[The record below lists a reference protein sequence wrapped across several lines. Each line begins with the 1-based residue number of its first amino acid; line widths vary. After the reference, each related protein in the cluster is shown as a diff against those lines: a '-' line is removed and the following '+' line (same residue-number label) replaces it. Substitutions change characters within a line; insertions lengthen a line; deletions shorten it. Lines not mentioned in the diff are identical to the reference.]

1 MLAAGTSLGP
11 YRIVAPLGAGGMGE
25 VYRARDARLDR
36 DVAVKVLPPAF
47 AGDPERV
54 RRFEQEAR
62 AAGALDHPN
71 VVVIHDTGT
80 HEGAPYVVMELLEGM
95 TLRERLSRGPVPWS
109 KGVDMAAQAARG
121 LAAAHERGIVHRDL
135 KPENLFVTRDGRV
148 KVLDFGLAKLTRPGV
163 PVGAVEGSGAPT
175 ASGSGGALGTGGSM
189 APEQVRGEPA
199 DARSDVF
206 ALGAILH
213 ELATGHRA
221 FRGATAVDTL
231 YAILNADPDP
241 GPGAGLSGGLGSIV
255 RRCLEKN
262 PGERFQSA
270 QDLAFALEGLGT
282 LDTAAVAPAAP
293 ARRWR
298 AAPVL
303 AVTAALMLVAAGALL
318 WPRIRPVPARSPLDP
333 KRVVVAVFENQ
344 TGDAALDPLGR
355 MASDWITQGLSR
367 VEGLAVV
374 PSTSVL
380 FVQPAS
386 RPARTG
392 DDAVRLLAGETR
404 AGTIVSGAYYLQ
416 GDSLRFQAR
425 ITDAMRG
432 RVLQA
437 LDPVNGPR
445 AAPLVAIDALQQRV
459 TGGVAAS
466 LEAVHELGTR
476 QQPPLY
482 EAYREFIAGFERFGT
497 DDAAALRHFQ
507 AAVRLD
513 PGFGAPLFYEA
524 YILHEAGEHERVEAI
539 MRTLEERRDEITPY
553 GRAWLAI
560 MTAYWAHRYPEALQ
574 HARSVERMAPR
585 DPLVTLWV
593 GMLARYANR
602 PRETVDAYRRFGPRP
617 YPEHALG
624 GFWMLHLCASLH
636 TLGEHRRELSEA
648 RAARRARPA
657 QGPLWACEARALG
670 ALGRLR
676 DAERLVDDCLAAPP
690 APGTPGEVMAALAQ
704 ELRAHGRGKD
714 SSPFAAR
721 AAAWY
726 RARLEAE
733 PGNVEWMAGLLDA
746 LRWAGR
752 WDEAVPVTEEL
763 IRRRPHDPAWPGI
776 LGSLAARRGDRA
788 AAERCTERLRQMD
801 SPGLLGEGLFRRAGI
816 AAQLGDEP
824 RALELLRDA
833 YAAGLQRTL
842 GRHVEL
848 DLEPLWGLEPYRQLM
863 RPRG

>member
-1 MLAAGTSLGP
+1 MLDAGTSLGP
-11 YRIVAPLGAGGMGE
+11 YWIVAPLGAGGMGE
-25 VYRARDARLDR
+25 VYRARDRRLDR

-47 AGDPERV
+47 AADPERV

-62 AAGALDHPN
+62 AAGTLDHPN
-71 VVVIHDTGT
+71 VVVVHDVGA
-80 HEGAPYVVMELLEGM
+80 HGGAPYVVMELLEGV
-95 TLRERLSRGPVPWS
+95 TLRERLGQGPIPLR
-109 KGVDMAAQAARG
+109 KAVDMAAQAARG

-135 KPENLFVTRDGRV
+135 KPENLFLTRDGRV
-148 KVLDFGLAKLTRPGV
+148 KVLDFGLAKLTRPEAPG
-163 PVGAVEGSGAPT
+163 GAAEGSGALT
-175 ASGSGGALGTGGSM
+175 ASGTGATLGTVGYMS
-189 APEQVRGEPA
+189 PEQVRGEPT
-199 DARSDVF
+199 DARSDIF

-213 ELATGHRA
+213 ELTTGHRA
-221 FRGATAVDTL
+221 FRGATSVDTL
-231 YAILNADPDP
+231 YAILNLDPAPGGGP
-241 GPGAGLSGGLGSIV
+241 GPPAGLQSIV
-255 RRCLEKN
+255 RRCLEKR
-262 PGERFQSA
+262 PEERFQSA
-270 QDLAFALEGLGT
+270 RDVAFALEGL
-282 LDTAAVAPAAP
+282 DTVGVAPVPSATPARRRRLVPALAGVAALVLLAVAASLWLRARAAP
-293 ARRWR
+293 AM
-298 AAPVL
+298 A
-303 AVTAALMLVAAGALL
+303 
-318 WPRIRPVPARSPLDP
+318 PLDT

-380 FVQPAS
+380 FVQPAP
-386 RPARTG
+386 RPGRAG
-392 DDAVRLLAGETR
+392 GDAVRLLAGETR

-425 ITDAMRG
+425 ITDAVRG

-437 LDPVNGPR
+437 LDPVSGPR

-476 QQPPLY
+476 QRPPLY

-513 PGFGAPLFYEA
+513 PGFWAPLFYEA
-524 YILHEAGEHERVEAI
+524 YILHEAGEHGRVEAI
-539 MRTLEERRDEITPY
+539 MRTLDERRDEITPY

-560 MTAYWAHRYPEALQ
+560 FTAYWAHRYPEALQ

-593 GMLARYANR
+593 GVLARYANR
-602 PRETVDAYRRFGPRP
+602 PREAVEAYRRFGPRP

-624 GFWMLHLCASLH
+624 SYWMLHLCSSLH
-636 TLGEHRRELSEA
+636 VLGEHRRELSEV
-648 RAARRARPA
+648 RAARRSRPA
-657 QGPLWACEARALG
+657 QELLWACEARALG
-670 ALGRLR
+670 ALGRVR
-676 DAERLVDDCLAAPP
+676 DAERLVDECLAAPP
-690 APGTPGEVMAALAQ
+690 APGTPGEVMTALAQ

-714 SSPFAAR
+714 SRPFAAR

-752 WDEAVPVTEEL
+752 WDEAVPIAEEL
-763 IRRRPHDPAWPGI
+763 TRRRPDDPAWPGI

-788 AAERCTERLRQMD
+788 AAERCAERLRQME
-801 SPGLLGEGLFRRAGI
+801 SPGLLGEGLFRRACI
-816 AAQLGDEP
+816 AARLGEQA

-833 YAAGLQRTL
+833 FAAGLQRSL
-842 GRHVEL
+842 ARHAEL
-848 DLEPLWGLEPYRQLM
+848 DLEPLWGLEPYRQLV